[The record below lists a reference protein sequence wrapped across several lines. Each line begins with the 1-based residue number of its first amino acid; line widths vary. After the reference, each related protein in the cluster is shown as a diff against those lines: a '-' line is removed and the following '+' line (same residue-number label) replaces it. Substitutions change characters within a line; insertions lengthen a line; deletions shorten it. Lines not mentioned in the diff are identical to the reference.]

1 MGAVAF
7 EKQTLYMTQLP
18 ANYINITSGLGDASP
33 TNLVIV
39 PCMVEDELLGII
51 ELASFTIFEPF
62 HIEFLERVA
71 VDVASNIKKKQIEET
86 TRDLLYKT
94 QIQAK
99 ELAEKEEEMRQNFE
113 ELQATQEVLENR
125 ENELNR
131 EIEFLKQEN
140 HKLKTQINVV
150 ALQ

>member
-1 MGAVAF
+1 G
-7 EKQTLYMTQLP
+7 
-18 ANYINITSGLGDASP
+18 
-33 TNLVIV
+33 
-39 PCMVEDELLGII
+39 
-51 ELASFTIFEPF
+51 
-62 HIEFLERVA
+62 ERVA